1 MCITPACAGAAG
13 TTTRP
18 RAACRQP
25 ELLQTSFGLGCAGA
39 AVCCSS
45 HAHVTR
51 PGQGSAVQQGR
62 AGQCSAVQLSHVRTS
77 SLGEVAGGCGCT
89 PRGGSR
95 AFPECTLA
103 LTAWCSGL
111 ANPRGTAC
119 RVDKGRVDSAHLQ
132 PGRHGAQRSGC
143 RSGQQRQPVIAEG
156 RLGTGPREPASPS
169 RPAMRAGSV
178 CARPLLL
185 ARARTAPRR
194 PRVTGRTGRR
204 CPSRRHAWS
213 AWRGRWLRRARKAR
227 RTGARA

>member
-1 MCITPACAGAAG
+1 MGFARAGPLGVHVHHARVRGCGRDHHAASDGMPATRAASDLI
-13 TTTRP
+13 RP
-18 RAACRQP
+18 RLRWRCRV
-25 ELLQTSFGLGCAGA
+25 LLI
-39 AVCCSS
+39 
-45 HAHVTR
+45 TR
-51 PGQGSAVQQGR
+51 TRHSAR
-62 AGQCSAVQLSHVRTS
+62 AGQCRAAGQGRAVQCSSRTFAQAL
-77 SLGEVAGGCGCT
+77 LGEVAGGCGCT

-185 ARARTAPRR
+185 ARARTAP
-194 PRVTGRTGRR
+194 
-204 CPSRRHAWS
+204 
-213 AWRGRWLRRARKAR
+213 
-227 RTGARA
+227 